1 MMRNV
6 IAVLFGLTLAC
17 GAAMAAG
24 KSFSELDKDDS
35 GALNRAEA
43 AAAQVEFAKADAD
56 GNGKVSKAEYKS
68 VAPKG
73 GSE

>member
-6 IAVLFGLTLAC
+6 IAALFGLTLAS

-35 GALNRAEA
+35 GALSRAEA
-43 AAAQVEFAKADAD
+43 AAAAVDFAKADAD
-56 GNGKVSKAEYKS
+56 GNGKVSKSEYKS
-68 VAPKG
+68 VVSKG